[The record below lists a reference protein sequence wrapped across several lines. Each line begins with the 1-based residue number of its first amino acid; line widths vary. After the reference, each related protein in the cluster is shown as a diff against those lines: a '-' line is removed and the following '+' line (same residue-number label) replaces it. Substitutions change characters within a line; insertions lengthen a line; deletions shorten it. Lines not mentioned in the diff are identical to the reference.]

1 MKRMILS
8 GAFLSM
14 VGALAG
20 CSDEATPA
28 TTNPPVPA
36 AEAAPVLA
44 FHVGMVHGSYSV
56 VVTQATAMQTA
67 INTFVTTPSEA
78 NLAAARTAWTTA
90 RVMYGQT
97 EAYRFYGGPID
108 NEMTGVEGQVNA
120 WPMDENFV
128 DYVTAMPMSGIIN
141 DTTMF
146 ATLTRESIVGQN
158 ERGGEANVATG
169 WHAIE
174 FLLWGQD
181 LSATGPGA
189 RPYTDYVTGA
199 GGTAANQARRGQY
212 LRFVTEQLVA
222 DLTTVRDAW
231 TPGQTGNYGATFGA
245 DATVAIR
252 RMLTGMGSLSGAELA
267 GERMSVAY
275 NSREQENEHSCFS
288 DTTHSDLLNNA
299 IGIQNVYLG
308 RLGPMDGPG
317 LNDLVRSRDAALNT
331 RMEAQLQSS
340 VDLLRAIP
348 APFDQAILGA
358 DSAPGRV
365 AVKAAIDALRL
376 QRNTIVE
383 VAARLGVTL
392 TLEE

>member
-1 MKRMILS
+1 MILS
-8 GAFLSM
+8 GALLSM
-14 VGALAG
+14 VGALVG
-20 CSDEATPA
+20 CGDEATPV

-36 AEAAPVLA
+36 AEAAPVLTQ
-44 FHVGMVHGSYSV
+44 HVGLVHGSYALV
-56 VVTQATAMQTA
+56 VNQATAMQAA
-67 INTFVTTPSEA
+67 ITTFLATPSEA

-108 NEMTGVEGQVNA
+108 DEATGLEGQINA

-128 DYVTAMPMSGIIN
+128 DYVTATPMSGIIN
-141 DTTMF
+141 DTAMF
-146 ATLTRESIVGQN
+146 PTLSREAIVMAN

-181 LSATGPGA
+181 LSTTGSGA
-189 RPYTDYVTGA
+189 RPFTDYLTGA
-199 GGTAANQARRGQY
+199 MGTAANQERRGQY
-212 LRFVTEQLVA
+212 LRLVTEQLVA

-231 TPGQTGNYGATFGA
+231 TPGRPGNYGASFGA

-275 NSREQENEHSCFS
+275 NAREQEDEHSCFS
-288 DTTHSDLLNNA
+288 DTTHADLLNNA

-340 VDLLRAIP
+340 IDLLRAIP
-348 APFDQAILGA
+348 EPFDQAILGA
-358 DSAPGRV
+358 DTAPGRV

-376 QRNTIVE
+376 QRGTIVE

>member
-1 MKRMILS
+1 MILS
-8 GAFLSM
+8 GALLG
-14 VGALAG
+14 VVAALAG
-20 CSDEATPA
+20 CSDEASPA

-44 FHVGMVHGSYSV
+44 QHVGLVHGSYALV
-56 VVTQATAMQTA
+56 VNQTTAMQTA
-67 INTFVTTPSEA
+67 INTFLTTPSEA
-78 NLAAARTAWTTA
+78 NLAAARTAWATA
-90 RVMYGQT
+90 RVTYGQT

-128 DYVTAMPMSGIIN
+128 DYVTATPMSGIIN
-141 DTTMF
+141 DTTTYP
-146 ATLTRESIVGQN
+146 TLSREAILMQN
-158 ERGGEANVATG
+158 ERGGETNIATG

-199 GGTAANQARRGQY
+199 GGTAANQMRRGQY
-212 LRFVTEQLVA
+212 LRLVTEQLVA

-231 TPGQTGNYGATFGA
+231 TPGTPGNYGATFGA
-245 DATVAIR
+245 DTTVALR
-252 RMLTGMGSLSGAELA
+252 RMLTGLGSLSGAELA

-308 RLGPMDGPG
+308 RLGSMDGPG

-340 VDLLRAIP
+340 IDLIRAIP

-358 DSAPGRV
+358 DTTPGRR
-365 AVKAAIDALRL
+365 AIKAAIDALRL

-383 VAARLGVTL
+383 VAARLGVSL